1 MRSACLIGNIP
12 SMADF
17 LLEIRCVRRLFESV
31 AEVCGM
37 RGISLELQGVCQGL
51 IERSDVLSK
60 FWVF

>member
-1 MRSACLIGNIP
+1 
-12 SMADF
+12 MADF